1 MGKRNTK
8 KMRGGNITC
17 TYSNNRFTVSFDE
30 SELDNLNHIKEI
42 CKSIKGQSKK
52 PLDII
57 NTTMKTRNKTTK
69 ARSPIK
75 ISKINGFPLEEDVF
89 DDIGFNRLIETREE
103 AEKEWYDEMKKK
115 NEK

>member
-52 PLDII
+52 PLDILTI
-57 NTTMKTRNKTTK
+57 DMKKNATSKK
-69 ARSPIK
+69 RSPIK
-75 ISKINGFPLEEDVF
+75 ISKRNGFPLEEDTL
-89 DDIGFNRLIETREE
+89 DDTGFNRLIENRRE
-103 AEKEWYDEMKKK
+103 AENEWYAEMKERNVK
-115 NEK
+115 